1 MQRKFLSMDLC
12 YQALNCPAKPIVS
25 VSCCFLALIPGFP
38 GVLFK
43 SALPNALGKARQSCR
58 VAVGHLSELA
68 VFVSAV
74 PMQGTVH
81 FECDSRNR

>member
-1 MQRKFLSMDLC
+1 MYPR
-12 YQALNCPAKPIVS
+12 YQALNCPAKPIVC

-38 GVLFK
+38 GILFK
-43 SALPNALGKARQSCR
+43 SALPNALSKARQGCS

-68 VFVSAV
+68 VFLSAV
-74 PMQGTVH
+74 PMQGTVY